1 MKRKLFVV
9 LCLLCLVLSGCSKK
23 EEKRVL
29 NVLNWSSYIPDEV
42 VRDFEKKT
50 GIRVNYGT
58 YSSNEELLAK
68 IANSKEGTYDSI
80 FPSDYMIEI
89 MRSRGLLQALDK
101 KKLENYKNIDSS
113 YLNLSY
119 DTSNQY
125 SLPFLLATVLIAVN
139 RDVISD
145 EVSSYSDLLD
155 SKFKNEIVLLDDQRI
170 VIGMGLLALGY
181 DMNSTNTKEI
191 DEARDF
197 LLELKKNV
205 KAFDSDSPK
214 NFLITGEA
222 SIAVIWNAE
231 AALAKEENPNIEII
245 YPDEGMALSVDN
257 FAILK
262 GSKNTSEAY
271 QFIDYILDGKVM
283 SKIIEAYPY
292 KNVNKEASKYLSSWY
307 LDNLAANISSDIIR
321 NGFFVKNIGE
331 KIKLYDRTWALIK

>member
-1 MKRKLFVV
+1 MK
-9 LCLLCLVLSGCSKK
+9 
-23 EEKRVL
+23 
-29 NVLNWSSYIPDEV
+29 
-42 VRDFEKKT
+42 
-50 GIRVNYGT
+50 
-58 YSSNEELLAK
+58 
-68 IANSKEGTYDSI
+68 SI
-80 FPSDYMIEI
+80 
-89 MRSRGLLQALDK
+89 GLLQELDK
-101 KKLENYKNIDSS
+101 SKLDNYKNIDSN

-119 DTSNQY
+119 DSNNRY
-125 SLPFLLATVLIAVN
+125 SLPFVLATVLIAVN

-191 DEARDF
+191 DEAREF

-231 AALAKEENPNIEII
+231 AALAKKANPNIEII

-292 KNVNKEASKYLSSWY
+292 KNVNKDASKYLSSWY
-307 LDNLAANISSDIIR
+307 LDNPAANISSDIIR
-321 NGFFVKNIGE
+321 NGFFVKNIGN
-331 KIKLYDRTWALIK
+331 KIKLYDKTWALIK

>member
-9 LCLLCLVLSGCSKK
+9 LCFLCLVLSGCSKK
-23 EEKRVL
+23 DEGRVL

-42 VRDFEKKT
+42 VRDFEKET

-68 IANSKEGTYDSI
+68 IANSKEGTYDLI

-89 MRSRGLLQALDK
+89 MKSRGLLQELDK
-101 KKLENYKNIDSS
+101 SKLDNYKNIDSN

-119 DTSNQY
+119 DSNNRY
-125 SLPFLLATVLIAVN
+125 SLPFVLATVLIAVN

-191 DEARDF
+191 DEAREF

-231 AALAKEENPNIEII
+231 AALAKKANPNIEII

-292 KNVNKEASKYLSSWY
+292 KNVNKDASKYLSSWY
-307 LDNLAANISSDIIR
+307 LDNPATNISSDIIR
-321 NGFFVKNIGE
+321 NGFFVKNIGN
-331 KIKLYDRTWALIK
+331 KIKLYDKTWALIK

>member
-9 LCLLCLVLSGCSKK
+9 LCFLCLVLSGCSKK
-23 EEKRVL
+23 EEERVL
-29 NVLNWSSYIPDEV
+29 NVLNWSSYIPDEI

-68 IANSKEGTYDSI
+68 IANSKEGTYDLI

-89 MRSRGLLQALDK
+89 MKSRGLLQELDK
-101 KKLENYKNIDSS
+101 SKLDNYKNIDSN

-119 DTSNQY
+119 DSNNRY
-125 SLPFLLATVLIAVN
+125 SLPFVLATVLIAVN

-191 DEARDF
+191 DEAREF

-231 AALAKEENPNIEII
+231 AALAKKENPNIEII

-292 KNVNKEASKYLSSWY
+292 KNVNSEASKYLSSWY
-307 LDNLAANISSDIIR
+307 LENPAANISSNIIR
-321 NGFFVKNIGE
+321 NGFFVENIGD

>member
-9 LCLLCLVLSGCSKK
+9 LCFLCLVLSGCSKK
-23 EEKRVL
+23 DEGRVL

-42 VRDFEKKT
+42 VRDFEKET

-68 IANSKEGTYDSI
+68 IANSKEGTYDLI

-89 MRSRGLLQALDK
+89 MKSRGLLQELDK
-101 KKLENYKNIDSS
+101 GKLDNYKNIDSN

-119 DTSNQY
+119 DSNNQY
-125 SLPFLLATVLIAVN
+125 SLPFVLATVLIAVN

-191 DEARDF
+191 DEAREF

-231 AALAKEENPNIEII
+231 AALAKKANPNIEII
-245 YPDEGMALSVDN
+245 YPDEGMTLSVDN

-292 KNVNKEASKYLSSWY
+292 KNVNKDASKYLSSWY
-307 LDNLAANISSDIIR
+307 LDSPAANISSDIIR
-321 NGFFVKNIGE
+321 NGFFVKNIGN
-331 KIKLYDRTWALIK
+331 KIKLYDKTWALIK

>member
-9 LCLLCLVLSGCSKK
+9 LCFLCLVLSGCSKK
-23 EEKRVL
+23 DEGRVL

-42 VRDFEKKT
+42 VRDFEKET

-68 IANSKEGTYDSI
+68 IANSKEGTYDLI

-89 MRSRGLLQALDK
+89 MKSRGLLQELDK
-101 KKLENYKNIDSS
+101 SKLDNYKNIDSN

-119 DTSNQY
+119 DSNNRY
-125 SLPFLLATVLIAVN
+125 SLPFVLATVLIAVN

-191 DEARDF
+191 DEAREF

-231 AALAKEENPNIEII
+231 AALAKKANPNIEII

-292 KNVNKEASKYLSSWY
+292 KNVNKDASKYLSSWY

-321 NGFFVKNIGE
+321 NGFFVENIGD
-331 KIKLYDRTWALIK
+331 KIKIYDRTWALIK

>member
-9 LCLLCLVLSGCSKK
+9 LCFLCLVLSGCSKK
-23 EEKRVL
+23 DEGRVL

-42 VRDFEKKT
+42 VRDFEKET

-68 IANSKEGTYDSI
+68 IANSKEGTYDLI

-89 MRSRGLLQALDK
+89 MKSRGLLQELDK
-101 KKLENYKNIDSS
+101 SKLDNYKNIDSN

-119 DTSNQY
+119 DSNNRY
-125 SLPFLLATVLIAVN
+125 SLPFVLATVLIAVN

-191 DEARDF
+191 DEAREF

-231 AALAKEENPNIEII
+231 AALAKKANPNIEII

-292 KNVNKEASKYLSSWY
+292 KNVNKDASKYLSSWY

-321 NGFFVKNIGE
+321 NGFFVKNIGN
-331 KIKLYDRTWALIK
+331 KIKLYDKTWALIK

>member
-1 MKRKLFVV
+1 MKRKILVI
-9 LCLLCLVLSGCSKK
+9 LLLCCLILSGCSKND
-23 EEKRVL
+23 EKRVL

-42 VRDFEKKT
+42 VRDFSLKT
-50 GIRVNYGT
+50 GIKVNYGT

-68 IANSKEGTYDSI
+68 IANSKEGTYDLV

-89 MRSRGLLQALDK
+89 MKSRGLLLELDK
-101 KKLENYKNIDSS
+101 SKLDNYKNIDTN

-119 DTSNQY
+119 DMDNQY
-125 SLPFLLATVLIAVN
+125 SLPFVLATVLIAVN
-139 RDVISD
+139 RDIISD
-145 EVSSYSDLLD
+145 NINSYNDLLD
-155 SKFKNEIVLLDDQRI
+155 SKFRNEIVLLDDQRI

-181 DMNSTNTKEI
+181 DMNSTDSLEI
-191 DEARDF
+191 DRAREF

-214 NFLITGEA
+214 NFLITKEA
-222 SIAVIWNAE
+222 SIAVTWNAE
-231 AALAKEENPNIEII
+231 AALAKEENSNIEII
-245 YPDEGMALSVDN
+245 YPKEGMALSIDN

-262 GSKNTSEAY
+262 GSKNTKEAY

-292 KNVNKEASKYLSSWY
+292 KNVNKEAEKYLSSWY
-307 LDNLAANISSDIIR
+307 LENPAANISSDVIG
-321 NGFFVKNIGE
+321 NSFFVKNIGD

>member
-68 IANSKEGTYDSI
+68 IANSKEGTYDLI

-125 SLPFLLATVLIAVN
+125 SLPFVLATVLIAVN

>member
-9 LCLLCLVLSGCSKK
+9 LCFLCLVLSGCSKK
-23 EEKRVL
+23 DEGRVL

-42 VRDFEKKT
+42 VRDFEKET

-68 IANSKEGTYDSI
+68 IANSKEGTYDLI

-89 MRSRGLLQALDK
+89 MKSRGLLQELDK
-101 KKLENYKNIDSS
+101 SKLDNYKNIDSN

-119 DTSNQY
+119 DSNNRY
-125 SLPFLLATVLIAVN
+125 SLPFVLATVLIAVN

-145 EVSSYSDLLD
+145 EVSSYSDLLN

-191 DEARDF
+191 DEAREF

-231 AALAKEENPNIEII
+231 AALAKKANPNIEII

-292 KNVNKEASKYLSSWY
+292 KNVNKDASKYLSSWY

-321 NGFFVKNIGE
+321 NGFFVKNIGN
-331 KIKLYDRTWALIK
+331 KIKLYDKTWALIK

>member
-9 LCLLCLVLSGCSKK
+9 LCFLCLVLSGCSKK
-23 EEKRVL
+23 DEGRVL

-42 VRDFEKKT
+42 VRDFEKET

-68 IANSKEGTYDSI
+68 IANSKEGTYDLI

-89 MRSRGLLQALDK
+89 MKSRGLLQELDK
-101 KKLENYKNIDSS
+101 SKLDNYKNIDSN

-119 DTSNQY
+119 DSNNRY
-125 SLPFLLATVLIAVN
+125 SLPFVLATVLIAVN

-191 DEARDF
+191 DEAREF

-292 KNVNKEASKYLSSWY
+292 KNVNKDASKYLSSLY
-307 LDNLAANISSDIIR
+307 LDNPAANISSDIIR
-321 NGFFVKNIGE
+321 NGFFVENIGD

>member
-1 MKRKLFVV
+1 MKKKLLVV
-9 LCLLCLVLSGCSKK
+9 LCLLCLVLSGCSKN
-23 EEKRVL
+23 EEERVL

-68 IANSKEGTYDSI
+68 IANSKEGTYDLI

-101 KKLENYKNIDSS
+101 KKLENYKNIDSN

-125 SLPFLLATVLIAVN
+125 SLPFVLATVLIAVN

-191 DEARDF
+191 DEAREF

-262 GSKNTSEAY
+262 GSKNTNEAY
-271 QFIDYILDGKVM
+271 QFIDYILDSKVM

-292 KNVNKEASKYLSSWY
+292 KNVNSEASKYLSSWY
-307 LDNLAANISSDIIR
+307 LENPAANIW
-321 NGFFVKNIGE
+321 NGFFVQNIGD

>member
-9 LCLLCLVLSGCSKK
+9 LCFLCLVLSGCSKK
-23 EEKRVL
+23 DEERVL

-42 VRDFEKKT
+42 VRDFEKET

-68 IANSKEGTYDSI
+68 IANSKEGTYDLI

-89 MRSRGLLQALDK
+89 MKSRGLLQELDK
-101 KKLENYKNIDSS
+101 SKLDNYKNIDSN

-119 DTSNQY
+119 DSNNRY
-125 SLPFLLATVLIAVN
+125 SLPFVLATVLIAVN

-191 DEARDF
+191 DEAREF

-231 AALAKEENPNIEII
+231 AALAKKANPNIEII

-292 KNVNKEASKYLSSWY
+292 KNVNKDASKYLSSWY
-307 LDNLAANISSDIIR
+307 LDNPAANTSSGIIR
-321 NGFFVKNIGE
+321 NGFFVKNIGN
-331 KIKLYDRTWALIK
+331 KIKLYDKTWALIK

>member
-1 MKRKLFVV
+1 M
-9 LCLLCLVLSGCSKK
+9 
-23 EEKRVL
+23 
-29 NVLNWSSYIPDEV
+29 
-42 VRDFEKKT
+42 
-50 GIRVNYGT
+50 
-58 YSSNEELLAK
+58 
-68 IANSKEGTYDSI
+68 I

-89 MRSRGLLQALDK
+89 MKSRGLLQELDK
-101 KKLENYKNIDSS
+101 RKLDNYKNIDSN

-119 DTSNQY
+119 DSNNRY
-125 SLPFLLATVLIAVN
+125 SLPFVLATVLIAVN

-191 DEARDF
+191 DEAREF

-205 KAFDSDSPK
+205 KAFDSYSPK

-231 AALAKEENPNIEII
+231 AALAKKANPNIEII

-292 KNVNKEASKYLSSWY
+292 KNVNKDASKYLSSWY
-307 LDNLAANISSDIIR
+307 LDNPAANISSGIIR
-321 NGFFVKNIGE
+321 NGFFVKNIGN
-331 KIKLYDRTWALIK
+331 KIKLYDKTWALIK

>member
-1 MKRKLFVV
+1 MKKKLLIV

-23 EEKRVL
+23 EEERVL

-42 VRDFEKKT
+42 VRDFEKET

-68 IANSKEGTYDSI
+68 IANSKEGTYDLI

-89 MRSRGLLQALDK
+89 MKSRGLLQELDK
-101 KKLENYKNIDSS
+101 SKLDNYKNIDSN

-119 DTSNQY
+119 DSNNQY
-125 SLPFLLATVLIAVN
+125 SLPFVLATVLIAVN

-145 EVSSYSDLLD
+145 EVSSYRDLLD

-191 DEARDF
+191 DEAREF

-292 KNVNKEASKYLSSWY
+292 KNVNKDASKYLSSLY
-307 LDNLAANISSDIIR
+307 LDNPAANISSDIIR
-321 NGFFVKNIGE
+321 NGFFVENIGD